1 MVLPKFEL
9 RLRNAPDRP
18 GVYIMKDV
26 RGNVLYVGKASVL
39 SNRLRTYFGSPSNLP
54 AKIQRMLGQLEDFEC
69 IVTDSEAEA
78 LILENTLIKRHR
90 PRYNARLKDDKTY
103 PYLKVDLSEDFP
115 RIYITRR
122 VANDGAR
129 YFGPFATA
137 GTVRQ
142 TMDLVKRLFP
152 YRSCT
157 KTITGKDPRPCLEY
171 YINRCIAPC
180 TGAADKED
188 YAKVIN
194 QVVLFMEGD
203 TEAVTNDLQ
212 ENMEKASDNLEF
224 ERAAVLRDRMRS
236 VEKVAEEQRIK
247 VDANPVSDMDVIA
260 MTQEG
265 KDTWVEVFFI
275 RHNKLI
281 GRDHFFMD
289 GAQDDSPN
297 LVLGQFI
304 KQFYQSAST
313 IPPRILVQHP
323 LEEEEVIG
331 EWLQQRRGRP
341 VRLVLPQRGQHK
353 KLMNMVAENAK
364 QGLAHYYVRWLDNSD
379 AIQEAM
385 EELKEELS
393 LPTDLRRMECYDIS
407 HIQGTNTVGSMVV
420 FEDGV
425 PKPSQYRRFKIKTV
439 GAEGHTHSRVDD
451 YESMREVLR
460 RRFKRMAEVRA
471 KQQAGLDEDR
481 KTDESWG
488 IFPDLVLIDG
498 GKGQLSAALEVFL
511 DMGLDNVPLASLAK
525 ENEWLFVPH
534 TPEPIILPR
543 DSKALYMVQ
552 RIRDEAHRFA
562 ITYHRN
568 LRSKSSLKSPIDMV
582 TGIGP
587 KRKRMLMRKFGSISG
602 IKQASIDDIAAV
614 PGLTRSLAIRL
625 KQTL

>member
-1 MVLPKFEL
+1 M
-9 RLRNAPDRP
+9 
-18 GVYIMKDV
+18 I
-26 RGNVLYVGKASVL
+26 
-39 SNRLRTYFGSPSNLP
+39 
-54 AKIQRMLGQLEDFEC
+54 
-69 IVTDSEAEA
+69 
-78 LILENTLIKRHR
+78 
-90 PRYNARLKDDKTY
+90 
-103 PYLKVDLSEDFP
+103 
-115 RIYITRR
+115 
-122 VANDGAR
+122 
-129 YFGPFATA
+129 
-137 GTVRQ
+137 
-142 TMDLVKRLFP
+142 
-152 YRSCT
+152 
-157 KTITGKDPRPCLEY
+157 
-171 YINRCIAPC
+171 
-180 TGAADKED
+180 
-188 YAKVIN
+188 
-194 QVVLFMEGD
+194 LFMEGD
-203 TEAVTNDLQ
+203 TEAVTTDLK
-212 ENMEKASDNLEF
+212 ENMDKASDNLEY

-236 VEKVAEEQRIK
+236 VQRVAEEQRIK

-289 GAQDDSPN
+289 GAQDDSPS

-313 IPPRILVQHP
+313 VPPRILVQHP
-323 LEEEEVIG
+323 LEDEGVIG
-331 EWLQQRRGRP
+331 EWLQQRRGGS

-379 AIQEAM
+379 AIQGAM

-420 FEDGV
+420 FEDGT

-439 GAEGHTHSRVDD
+439 EGVDD

-460 RRFKRMAEVRA
+460 RRFKRMGEVRA

-568 LRSKSSLKSPIDMV
+568 LRSKSSLKSPIDLV

-614 PGLTRSLAIRL
+614 PGLTRSLAILL